1 MYSNTEQISH
11 GKVVVDLSL
20 VDMDKFISDIKEMF
34 NGLTSTKTDLDAVS
48 TSCTIISILL
58 EHMVNNDTDNFV
70 DSARTYILEELS
82 NSPYYFKNGTPPLG
96 MVGDKLEEIFYN
108 SLGTFFAPMMDTLE
122 DIVSKLE
129 KTDERFYSFFTSRLG
144 IKSSLYEIEILF
156 QE

>member
-1 MYSNTEQISH
+1 MHSNTEQISH
-11 GKVVVDLSL
+11 SKVVVDLSL

-82 NSPYYFKNGTPPLG
+82 NSPDYFKNGTPPLG
-96 MVGDKLEEIFYN
+96 MIGDKLEEIFYN

-129 KTDERFYSFFTSRLG
+129 KTDERFYSFFTTRLG